1 MQGGVS
7 MLILDFFH
15 SIRTFYAWVFPLNMM
30 VIASML
36 AGSDCGTPATA
47 GGLDSADLRWDLCL
61 YSAGRGNC
69 VLSVQLGSFDVCCDL
84 RLVCGGRIVELCSGY
99 GGSPDLGEAQKQVLT
114 GLTFSGQG
122 ETAGKG
128 SGPGSSCL
136 APGRIPLKGEMTWQ
150 KMNCCIL
157 LR

>member
-1 MQGGVS
+1 

-30 VIASML
+30 VTASML

-69 VLSVQLGSFDVCCDL
+69 VPICHNSEALMFVAICGWFAEAALLSCAVGTAA
-84 RLVCGGRIVELCSGY
+84 RLIWEKRRN
-99 GGSPDLGEAQKQVLT
+99 K
-114 GLTFSGQG
+114 F
-122 ETAGKG
+122 
-128 SGPGSSCL
+128 
-136 APGRIPLKGEMTWQ
+136 
-150 KMNCCIL
+150 
-157 LR
+157 

>member
-1 MQGGVS
+1 

-36 AGSDCGTPATA
+36 AGLTV
-47 GGLDSADLRWDLCL
+47 GLLPRRGAWTRRI
-61 YSAGRGNC
+61 SAGICACILLAAEIVSYLYNSEALMFVAICGWFAEAAL
-69 VLSVQLGSFDVCCDL
+69 LSCAVGTA
-84 RLVCGGRIVELCSGY
+84 
-99 GGSPDLGEAQKQVLT
+99 AQKQVLT

-122 ETAGKG
+122 ETGRKG
-128 SGPGSSCL
+128 LRPGSSCL